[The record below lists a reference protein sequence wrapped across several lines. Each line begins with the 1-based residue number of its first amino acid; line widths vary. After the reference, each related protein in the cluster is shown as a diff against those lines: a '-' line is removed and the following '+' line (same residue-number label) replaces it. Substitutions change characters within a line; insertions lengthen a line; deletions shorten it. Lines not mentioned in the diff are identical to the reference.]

1 MTLTRSLNPDL
12 TSSKVGLFVICTAY
26 SGHRNAYNLINLFQ
40 TIVLELDSM
49 QSSILI
55 LAVLAN

>member
-1 MTLTRSLNPDL
+1 M
-12 TSSKVGLFVICTAY
+12 
-26 SGHRNAYNLINLFQ
+26 LIIELNLFQ
-40 TIVLELDSM
+40 TIVFELDSM